1 MKHLKFIFLFFVVYF
16 FNNTNCISQNK
27 SILLKCK
34 ILAIDT
40 LKTMPNCYLIKA
52 KTSQGNILILS
63 QNKEKTINVK
73 NIINI
78 NKEYELELFELDSI
92 KLLQND
98 NSWKIFN
105 FADIGH
111 VRGSEIVMRQYFKGE
126 KSFIFEIPNDI
137 LFGTSN
143 LNGLEYIKINNN

>member
-1 MKHLKFIFLFFVVYF
+1 MKHLKLIFLFFVVYF
-16 FNNTNCISQNK
+16 FNNINCISQNK

-34 ILAIDT
+34 ILSIDT

-63 QNKEKTINVK
+63 QNKEKTLNVK

-78 NKEYELELFELDSI
+78 NKEFELEVFELDSI
-92 KLLQND
+92 KLIQND
-98 NSWKIFN
+98 NSWEIFN
-105 FADIGH
+105 YADIGH

-126 KSFIFEIPNDI
+126 ESFIFEIPNDI
-137 LFGTSN
+137 LFGSFN
-143 LNGLEYIKINNN
+143 LNGLEYIKLNNN